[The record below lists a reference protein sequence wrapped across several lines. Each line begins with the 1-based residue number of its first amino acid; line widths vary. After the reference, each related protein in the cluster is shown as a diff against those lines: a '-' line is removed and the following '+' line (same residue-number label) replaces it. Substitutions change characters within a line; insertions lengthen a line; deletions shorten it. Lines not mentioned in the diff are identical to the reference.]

1 MRRTGY
7 KKNQN
12 YHFKFYCMA
21 LIIVGLAV
29 ISFSFK
35 IYTIEESA
43 VKLDRLTNS
52 VQDLQ
57 ATLNLDGIR
66 WYQLQKVIKIINKFN
81 PLMEEKLKY
90 EIANEI
96 YEMSIKYSNLDVDLI
111 CATITHESAKTW
123 RPEITSTAGAMGLM
137 QIMPNTGILLAR
149 AEGIGWTSASE
160 ILFNPI
166 FNIRMGCRYLSK
178 LIEHY
183 DTDGGLAAYN
193 GGARRAELWIA
204 NNKDYS
210 YLWDETRQYIPAVL
224 KLYENYKNLE
234 DPRSTFAQN

>member
-1 MRRTGY
+1 MQSTGR
-7 KKNQN
+7 KKN
-12 YHFKFYCMA
+12 YFHRLKVYFLA
-21 LIIVGLAV
+21 LLISGLAV
-29 ISFSFK
+29 FNFSFK
-35 IYTIEESA
+35 IYTNEESS
-43 VKLDRLTNS
+43 VKLDRLLYS

-66 WYQLQKVIKIINKFN
+66 WYHLQKVIALINKFN
-81 PLMEEKLKY
+81 PGMDEKLKY
-90 EIANEI
+90 EIASEV
-96 YEMSIKYSNLDVDLI
+96 YEMSIKYPNLDVDLI

-123 RPEITSTAGAMGLM
+123 RPDVTSSAGAMGLM
-137 QIMPNTGILLAR
+137 QIMPTTGIILAK
-149 AEGIGWTSASE
+149 AEGINWTSADE

-166 FNIRMGCRYLSK
+166 NNIRMGCRYLSK

-210 YLWDETRQYIPAVL
+210 YLWDETRQYIPAIL
-224 KLYENYKNLE
+224 KLYEHYKNFE
-234 DPRSTFAQN
+234 NPHAAFAQN